1 MTSPKS
7 LKEAELIGK
16 GSQSEVYTW
25 GDGQVLKLFRPGRTS
40 NMKEM
45 AVASAAHKAGV
56 PGPEVIDGLIEVDD
70 REGIVFE
77 RIDGLT
83 LFEYLKDNPNPSE
96 LATCAKQTAELL
108 ARIHSAR
115 DPALRPVREDLIRT
129 IKRADCLDAEMRRA
143 VLHIIDELP
152 MDDTLCHGDFFP
164 DNIIVSKREVM
175 VIDWGSGGTE
185 NPLYDFARFKV
196 RLMHLQDRLR
206 ESHTSESTQRRAAFL
221 RSFVDVFCQ
230 RYEELRPIDKGSFA
244 CWQMVASA
252 VRASQAPREKSH
264 FVSLIRAVLDGTE
277 HRYL

>member
-16 GSQSEVYTW
+16 GSAAEIYSW
-25 GDGQVLKLFRPGRTS
+25 GDGQALKLFRPGRTS

-45 AVASAAHKAGV
+45 AVASAAHKAGI
-56 PGPEVIDGLIEVDD
+56 PGPGVIDGLIEVNG

-83 LFEYLKDNPNPSE
+83 VFEYLEDNPSE
-96 LATCAKQTAELL
+96 LATYAKQTAELL
-108 ARIHSAR
+108 ARIHSTR
-115 DPALRPVREDLIRT
+115 DPALRPVREDLIRP
-129 IKRADCLDAEMRRA
+129 IKRADCFDAKMRRA

-164 DNIIVSKREVM
+164 DNIIVSKREAM
-175 VIDWGSGGTE
+175 AIDWGSGGTE
-185 NPLYDFARFKV
+185 NPLYDFARIKV
-196 RLMHLQDRLR
+196 RLMHLQDRFR
-206 ESHTSESTQRRAAFL
+206 ESGTTESAQRRAAFL
-221 RSFVDVFCQ
+221 KSFVEVFCQ

-252 VRASQAPREKSH
+252 VRASQAPHEKSH